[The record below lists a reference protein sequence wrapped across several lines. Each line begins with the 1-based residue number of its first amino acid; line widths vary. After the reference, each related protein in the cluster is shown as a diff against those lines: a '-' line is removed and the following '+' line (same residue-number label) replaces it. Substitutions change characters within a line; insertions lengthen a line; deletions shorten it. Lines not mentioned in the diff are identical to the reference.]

1 MNIDEIEFSISK
13 MINEDMKD
21 IYTFLKPVDFAVVG
35 FYLLIL
41 IAIGYWVSFVKKRNS
56 NENLFLAGHSLGWGS
71 IGFTMWG
78 TNVGPSMLIA
88 SASIG
93 YSTGVVAGNFGWYA
107 FVFIFL
113 LAVVFAPRYLGAKVL
128 TLPEFMG
135 KRFGQS
141 TRNILAW
148 YTMITILISWLS
160 LTLFAGSILV
170 SQMLNIPSWLSV
182 IILVIIAAFF
192 TVAGGLKAV
201 AYTNVFQML
210 LLIIV
215 SFILTI
221 AGLIKIGGLETAHEY
236 ASSGFGS
243 LIISYW
249 EQFIS
254 GVKGMYEK
262 TPGSYW
268 NLLLP
273 LNDRNYPWL
282 AIILGYPIMGVWF
295 WCTDQSMV
303 QSVLGAKNLQQ
314 GQLGANFTGWLKILD
329 VALFIIPG
337 IVCFVLFPDLK
348 DPDEAYLTMVT
359 RLFPVGMTG
368 LIMAVLIAALISTI
382 DSALNS
388 LSTVFTMDIFVKKY
402 RPGAT
407 QKEIINIGRM
417 VTVFGAVLA
426 VFLTLAIDSIKGLKL
441 FDVFQ
446 AILGFIAPPMS
457 VVFLFGVLWKKT
469 TRRAANIALT
479 AGTAFSLG
487 TGVLYLWI
495 FPSEKYT
502 FWPHFLLLS
511 FIIFV
516 IIAFSTYL
524 ITCLDRNATYDD
536 QNNLDYGELPLPGKK
551 VLIPWLLLII
561 TMIGLYLFF
570 NGH

>member
-1 MNIDEIEFSISK
+1 ME
-13 MINEDMKD
+13 D

-35 FYLLIL
+35 IYLLVL
-41 IAIGYWVSFVKKRNS
+41 IAIGYWVSFIKKRNTG
-56 NENLFLAGHSLGWGS
+56 ENLFLAGHSLGWGS

-93 YSTGVVAGNFGWYA
+93 YTTGVVAGNFGWYA

-113 LAVVFAPRYLGAKVL
+113 LAVVFAPRYLGARVL

-148 YTMITILISWLS
+148 YTLMTILISWLS

-170 SQMLNIPSWLSV
+170 SQMLNLPSWLSV
-182 IILVIIAAFF
+182 IVLVVIAAFF

-210 LLIIV
+210 LLIVV
-215 SFILTI
+215 SFILTV
-221 AGLIKIGGLETAHEY
+221 AGIMKIGGLETISEY
-236 ASSGFGS
+236 SSAGNGTYLYQFFTDFGNLLRS
-243 LIISYW
+243 SW
-249 EQFIS
+249 HQFAT
-254 GVKGMYEK
+254 GVKVLYEE
-262 TPGSYW
+262 TPSSYW
-268 NLLLP
+268 NLFLP
-273 LNDRNYPWL
+273 LDDRNYPWL
-282 AIILGYPIMGVWF
+282 AIILGYPVMGVWF

-303 QSVLGAKNLQQ
+303 QSVLGARNLQQ
-314 GQLGANFTGWLKILD
+314 GQLGANFTGWLKIFD

-337 IVCFVLFPDLK
+337 IACFVLFPDLK
-348 DPDEAYLTMVT
+348 DPDEAYMTMVT

-402 RPGAT
+402 KPAAT
-407 QKEIINIGRM
+407 QKEIIYIGRL
-417 VTVFGAVLA
+417 VTVIGAILAVL
-426 VFLTLAIDSIKGLKL
+426 LTLAIESIKGLKL
-441 FDVFQ
+441 FDIFQ
-446 AILGFIAPPMS
+446 AILGFLAPPMS

-469 TRRAANIALT
+469 TTRAANVALT

-487 TGVLYLWI
+487 TGVFYLWI

-502 FWPHFLLLS
+502 FWPHFLLVS
-511 FIIFV
+511 FLLFLV
-516 IIAFSTYL
+516 IAFMTYMF
-524 ITCLDRNATYDD
+524 TRLDNNASLNE
-536 QNNLDYGELPLPGKK
+536 QSSLDYGKLSLPGKK
-551 VLIPWLLLII
+551 ILIPWILLIL
-561 TMIGLYLFF
+561 TMMGLYIIF

>member
-1 MNIDEIEFSISK
+1 M
-13 MINEDMKD
+13 ED
-21 IYTFLKPVDFAVVG
+21 IHTFLKPVDFAVVG
-35 FYLLIL
+35 LYLLVL
-41 IAIGYWVSFVKKRNS
+41 VAIGMWVSFIKKRNTS
-56 NENLFLAGHSLGWGS
+56 ENLFLAGHSLGWGS

-93 YSTGVVAGNFGWYA
+93 YTTGVVAGNFGWYA

-113 LAVVFAPRYLGAKVL
+113 LAVVFAPRYLGARVL

-182 IILVIIAAFF
+182 IILVVIASFF

-210 LLIIV
+210 LLIVV
-215 SFILTI
+215 SFILTV
-221 AGLIKIGGLETAHEY
+221 AGIIKIGSLEAVHEY
-236 ASSGFGS
+236 SSSGFGS
-243 LIISYW
+243 LIGAYW
-249 EQFIS
+249 DQFVNGIR
-254 GVKGMYEK
+254 GLYEK
-262 TPGSYW
+262 TPADYW

-273 LNDRNYPWL
+273 LNDKNYPWL

-303 QSVLGAKNLQQ
+303 QSVLGARDLLQ

-337 IVCFVLFPDLK
+337 IACFVLFPELK
-348 DPDEAYLTMVT
+348 DPDEAYMTMVT

-402 RPGAT
+402 KPSAT
-407 QKEIINIGRM
+407 QKEIIYIGRI
-417 VTVFGAVLA
+417 VTVVGAVLA

-441 FDVFQ
+441 FDIFQ

-469 TRRAANIALT
+469 TTSAANIALT

-487 TGVLYLWI
+487 TGVFYLWI

-511 FIIFV
+511 FLIFL
-516 IIAFSTYL
+516 IIASVTFFVSRL
-524 ITCLDRNATYDD
+524 GNVAAKNN
-536 QNNLDYGELPLPGKK
+536 QNILDYGKIPLPGKK
-551 VLIPWLLLII
+551 VLIPWLILIV